1 MFMSG
6 LSESKQTHVHLR
18 NVDPA
23 TLQIIITYAYTGH
36 LAINDS
42 TVEPLYETACFLQ
55 VVLFLNFSPPPLE
68 MSQMTAGR
76 EIVRLVCPAAEVSCE
91 CFLMHSFDAKKCF
104 SFLECLPL
112 SPVQVEDVLL
122 QCRDYLVKKINA
134 ENCVRM
140 LSIGDLFSCSEL
152 KQSAKRMVE
161 HKFPMVYRQ
170 EAFLQLSHELL
181 VDVLSSDNLNVEKE
195 ETVREAAMLWLEYN
209 MEARSQHLSSVLSQ
223 IRIDALS
230 EVTQRAWFQGL
241 PPNDKS
247 VVVQGLYKSMPKFFK
262 PRLGMTKEEMLI
274 FMEAMSETQG
284 DGYVMSGSLP
294 TTVVCYSP
302 QAEKVYKLNNPPG
315 DLQKVGTLVT
325 PDNDVF
331 IAGGQIP
338 LKNSITNHGKSGKL
352 QAVFRSVDSFF
363 WFDAQQNAWVP
374 KTPMLCARIKPS
386 LVHCEGYIYAIGGD
400 NVGGELNKRTVE
412 RYDCEKDEWS
422 MMSPLPFAWNW
433 STSVVAHDCIYVMTH
448 DLMYCY
454 FPRADTWVE
463 MAMRKTS
470 RCFASAAAFGD
481 LVFYIGGLHV
491 VSNSGVRLPTS
502 TIDGSSVTVEIYDVG
517 KNEWRQAANIPAKRY
532 SDPCVR
538 AVVLLNSLCIFMR
551 ETHMNERAKYAIY
564 QYDMELDRWYLRQP
578 VSERV
583 LWDLGKDFRCA
594 VGKLY
599 PSCLEESPW
608 KPPTY
613 LFSPDVAE
621 EFEVDG
627 ELVTLPHV

>member
-1 MFMSG
+1 M
-6 LSESKQTHVHLR
+6 
-18 NVDPA
+18 
-23 TLQIIITYAYTGH
+23 
-36 LAINDS
+36 
-42 TVEPLYETACFLQ
+42 
-55 VVLFLNFSPPPLE
+55 
-68 MSQMTAGR
+68 
-76 EIVRLVCPAAEVSCE
+76 
-91 CFLMHSFDAKKCF
+91 
-104 SFLECLPL
+104 
-112 SPVQVEDVLL
+112 EDVLL

-152 KQSAKRMVE
+152 KQSAKRMLE
-161 HKFPMVYRQ
+161 HKFPLVYRQ

-181 VDVLSSDNLNVEKE
+181 IDVLSSDNLNVEKE

-274 FMEAMSETQG
+274 FMETLPEAQG
-284 DGYVMSGSLP
+284 ELYVVAISRPISI
-294 TTVVCYSP
+294 VCYSP
-302 QAEKVYKLNNPPG
+302 QAEKVYKLSNPPG
-315 DLQKVGTLVT
+315 DLQKFGALVT

-331 IAGGQIP
+331 IAGGQLP
-338 LKNSITNHGKSGKL
+338 FSKSSKV
-352 QAVFRSVDSFF
+352 QSAFHSASSFF
-363 WFDAQQNAWVP
+363 WFDAQQNTWVH
-374 KTPMLCARIKPS
+374 KSPMLCARIKPS
-386 LVHCEGYIYAIGGD
+386 LVYCDGFIYAIGGD

-422 MMSPLPFAWNW
+422 MMSPLPFAWSW
-433 STSVVAHDCIYVMTH
+433 STSVVAHNCIWVMTH

-481 LVFYIGGLHV
+481 LIFYIGGLHV
-491 VSNSGVRLPTS
+491 VSNSGIRLPSS
-502 TIDGSSVTVEIYDVG
+502 TVDGSSITVEIYDVN
-517 KNEWRQAANIPAKRY
+517 KNEWRLAANIPAKRY

-564 QYDMELDRWYLRQP
+564 QYNLELDRWYLRQP

-599 PSCLEESPW
+599 PSCLEEAPW

-613 LFSPDVAE
+613 VFSPAVLTAE
-621 EFEVDG
+621 EFELDG
-627 ELVTLPHV
+627 EVVTLPQV

>member
-1 MFMSG
+1 MSAD
-6 LSESKQTHVHLR
+6 L
-18 NVDPA
+18 
-23 TLQIIITYAYTGH
+23 
-36 LAINDS
+36 
-42 TVEPLYETACFLQ
+42 C
-55 VVLFLNFSPPPLE
+55 
-68 MSQMTAGR
+68 
-76 EIVRLVCPAAEVSCE
+76 
-91 CFLMHSFDAKKCF
+91 
-104 SFLECLPL
+104 
-112 SPVQVEDVLL
+112 PVQVEDVLL

-181 VDVLSSDNLNVEKE
+181 IDVLSSDNLNVEKE

-274 FMEAMSETQG
+274 FMEAMSEMQG
-284 DGYVMSGSLP
+284 EGYVMSSSLP

-302 QAEKVYKLNNPPG
+302 QAEKVYKLCNPPG

-374 KTPMLCARIKPS
+374 KTSMLCARIKPS

-412 RYDCEKDEWS
+412 RYDCEKDEWT

-470 RCFASAAAFGD
+470 RCFGSAAAFGD
-481 LVFYIGGLHV
+481 LIFYIGGLHV
-491 VSNSGVRLPTS
+491 VSNSGIRLPTS
-502 TIDGSSVTVEIYDVG
+502 TIDGSSLTVEIYDVN
-517 KNEWRQAANIPAKRY
+517 KNEWRLGANIPAKRY

-564 QYDMELDRWYLRQP
+564 QYDIELDRWYLRQP

-613 LFSPDVAE
+613 LFCPDGVE

>member
-1 MFMSG
+1 MASSS
-6 LSESKQTHVHLR
+6 LS
-18 NVDPA
+18 
-23 TLQIIITYAYTGH
+23 
-36 LAINDS
+36 
-42 TVEPLYETACFLQ
+42 PLSRSLQ
-55 VVLFLNFSPPPLE
+55 V
-68 MSQMTAGR
+68 
-76 EIVRLVCPAAEVSCE
+76 
-91 CFLMHSFDAKKCF
+91 D
-104 SFLECLPL
+104 
-112 SPVQVEDVLL
+112 DVLL
-122 QCRDYLVKKINA
+122 RCRDYLVKKINA

-161 HKFPMVYRQ
+161 HKFPVVYRQ

-209 MEARSQHLSSVLSQ
+209 MEARSPHLSSVLSQ

-274 FMEAMSETQG
+274 FMEAMSEAQG
-284 DGYVMSGSLP
+284 DGYLP
-294 TTVVCYSP
+294 TAAPATAVPTAVVCYSP
-302 QAEKVYKLNNPPG
+302 QAEKVYKLRNPPG

-331 IAGGQIP
+331 IAGGQVL
-338 LKNSITNHGKSGKL
+338 LKSAIHSHGKGAKL
-352 QAVFRSVDSFF
+352 QTAFHVVDSFF
-363 WFDAQQNAWVP
+363 WFDAQQNTWAP
-374 KTPMLCARIKPS
+374 KTPMCCARLKPS
-386 LVHCEGYIYAIGGD
+386 LVHCDGYIYAIGGD
-400 NVGGELNKRTVE
+400 NVGGELNRRTVE

-422 MMSPLPFAWNW
+422 MVSPLPAAWSW
-433 STSVVAHDCIYVMTH
+433 STAVAAHGCVWLLTH
-448 DLMYCY
+448 DLTYCY
-454 FPRADTWVE
+454 FPRADAWVE
-463 MAMRKTS
+463 MALRKTS

-481 LVFYIGGLHV
+481 LIFYVGGLHV
-491 VSNSGVRLPTS
+491 VSNSGVRMPTS
-502 TIDGSSVTVEIYDVG
+502 TVDGSAVTVEVYDVN
-517 KNEWRQAANIPAKRY
+517 KNEWRLAANIPAKRY

-564 QYDMELDRWYLRQP
+564 QYDAELDRWYLRQP

-613 LFSPDVAE
+613 LFSPDSAE
-621 EFEVDG
+621 EFEVD
-627 ELVTLPHV
+627 EPITLPLV

>member
-1 MFMSG
+1 MSG
-6 LSESKQTHVHLR
+6 LSESKQTHVHLK
-18 NVDPA
+18 NVDA
-23 TLQIIITYAYTGH
+23 TTLQIIITYAYTGN
-36 LAINDS
+36 LALSDS

-55 VVLFLNFSPPPLE
+55 VCCCVTRRNASLSAAVADKTPL
-68 MSQMTAGR
+68 
-76 EIVRLVCPAAEVSCE
+76 L
-91 CFLMHSFDAKKCF
+91 
-104 SFLECLPL
+104 CL
-112 SPVQVEDVLL
+112 QVEDVLL

-161 HKFPMVYRQ
+161 HKFPVVYRQ

-274 FMEAMSETQG
+274 FMETLPETQG
-284 DGYVMSGSLP
+284 ELYVMAISRP
-294 TTVVCYSP
+294 ITIVCYSP
-302 QAEKVYKLNNPPG
+302 QAEKVYKLSNPPG
-315 DLQKVGTLVT
+315 DLQKFGTLVT

-338 LKNSITNHGKSGKL
+338 FTNSISNHSKSSKI
-352 QAVFRSVDSFF
+352 QAVFHSVSSFF
-363 WFDAQQNAWVP
+363 WLDAQQNTWVH

-386 LVHCEGYIYAIGGD
+386 LVYCDGCIYAIGGD

-412 RYDCEKDEWS
+412 RYDVEKDEWS
-422 MMSPLPFAWNW
+422 MRSPLPFAWNW
-433 STSVVAHDCIYVMTH
+433 STSVVAHNCIWVMTH

-481 LVFYIGGLHV
+481 LIFYIGGLHV
-491 VSNSGVRLPTS
+491 VSNSGIRLPTS
-502 TIDGSSVTVEIYDVG
+502 TIDGSSITVEIYDVN
-517 KNEWRQAANIPAKRY
+517 KNEWRLAANIPAKRY

-564 QYDMELDRWYLRQP
+564 QYNLELDRWYLRQP

-613 LFSPDVAE
+613 LFSPDSAE
-621 EFEVDG
+621 EFELDG
-627 ELVTLPHV
+627 EVVTLPHV

>member
-1 MFMSG
+1 MSDLGERRAVNSDYAVSLLEQLKFFYEQKLLTDVVLLVEEAEFPCHKMVLATCSSYFRAMFMSG

-18 NVDPA
+18 NVDPT
-23 TLQIIITYAYTGH
+23 TLQVIITYAYTGN

-42 TVEPLYETACFLQ
+42 TVEPLYETACFL
-55 VVLFLNFSPPPLE
+55 
-68 MSQMTAGR
+68 
-76 EIVRLVCPAAEVSCE
+76 
-91 CFLMHSFDAKKCF
+91 
-104 SFLECLPL
+104 
-112 SPVQVEDVLL
+112 QVEDVLL

-161 HKFPMVYRQ
+161 HKFPTVYRQ
-170 EAFLQLSHELL
+170 QAFLQLSHELL

-274 FMEAMSETQG
+274 FMEAMWVAEGIHLMAQVS
-284 DGYVMSGSLP
+284 YRA
-294 TTVVCYSP
+294 VCYSP
-302 QAEKVYKLNNPPG
+302 QAEKLYRLSDPPG
-315 DLQKVGTLVT
+315 DLQKVGTLVS

-331 IAGGQIP
+331 IAGGQLT
-338 LKNSITNHGKSGKL
+338 LKNSVGKAGKL
-352 QAVFRSVDSFF
+352 QTVYRSVDSFY
-363 WFDAQQNAWVP
+363 WLDAQQNAWVA
-374 KTPMLCARIKPS
+374 KTPMLCARIRPS
-386 LVHCEGYIYAIGGD
+386 LVWCEGYIYAIGGD

-422 MMSPLPFAWNW
+422 MTSPLPCAWNW
-433 STSVVAHDCIYVMTH
+433 STAVVAHDCIYVMTH

-463 MAMRKTS
+463 MAMRRTS

-481 LVFYIGGLHV
+481 LIFYIGGLHV
-491 VSNSGVRLPTS
+491 VSNTGVRLPTS
-502 TIDGSSVTVEIYDVG
+502 TIDGSSVTVEIYDVN
-517 KNEWRQAANIPAKRY
+517 KNEWRLAANIPAKRY

-538 AVVLLNSLCIFMR
+538 AVVLLNALCIFMR

-564 QYDMELDRWYLRQP
+564 QYDAETDRWFLRQP
-578 VSERV
+578 VSERS
-583 LWDLGKDFRCA
+583 LWDMGKDFRCA

-613 LFSPDVAE
+613 LFAPDGAE

-627 ELVTLPHV
+627 EMVPLPHV

>member
-1 MFMSG
+1 MSG
-6 LSESKQTHVHLR
+6 LGERRPVNS
-18 NVDPA
+18 D
-23 TLQIIITYAYTGH
+23 YAVS
-36 LAINDS
+36 LL
-42 TVEPLYETACFLQ
+42 EQLKFFYEQKLLTD
-55 VVLFLNFSPPPLE
+55 VVLLVEDAEFPCHKMVLASCSSYFRSVAGFLFKSIKLLK
-68 MSQMTAGR
+68 GLI
-76 EIVRLVCPAAEVSCE
+76 EIVRTGL
-91 CFLMHSFDAKKCF
+91 L
-104 SFLECLPL
+104 
-112 SPVQVEDVLL
+112 QVEDVLL

-161 HKFPMVYRQ
+161 HKFPRVYRQ

-181 VDVLSSDNLNVEKE
+181 VDILSSDNLNVEKE

-274 FMEAMSETQG
+274 FMEALSETPRER
-284 DGYVMSGSLP
+284 YVLQIAVP
-294 TTVVCYSP
+294 TTIVCYSP
-302 QAEKVYKLNNPPG
+302 QAEKVYKLCNPPE
-315 DLQKVGTLVT
+315 DLQKAGALVT
-325 PDNDVF
+325 PDNDVY

-338 LKNSITNHGKSGKL
+338 LKNPIGNFGKGGKL
-352 QAVFRSVDSFF
+352 HAVFRSVDSFF
-363 WFDAQQNAWVP
+363 WFDAQQNAWAP

-386 LVHCEGYIYAIGGD
+386 LVHCDGYIYAIGGD
-400 NVGGELNKRTVE
+400 SVGGELNKRTVE
-412 RYDCEKDEWS
+412 RYDGEKDEWT
-422 MMSPLPFAWNW
+422 MVSPLPCAWNW
-433 STSVVAHDCIYVMTH
+433 STSVAARDCIYVMTH
-448 DLMYCY
+448 DLTYCY
-454 FPRADTWVE
+454 FPRADAWVE
-463 MAMRKTS
+463 MAARKTS

-481 LVFYIGGLHV
+481 LVFYVGGLHV
-491 VSNSGVRLPTS
+491 VGNAGVRAPAS
-502 TIDGSSVTVEIYDVG
+502 SAAVDGSSVAVEVYDVN
-517 KNEWRQAANIPAKRY
+517 KNEWRPAASIPAKRY

-538 AVVLLNSLCIFMR
+538 AVVLLNSLCVFMR
-551 ETHMNERAKYAIY
+551 ETHVNERAKYAIY
-564 QYDMELDRWYLRQP
+564 RYDAELDRWLLRQP

-608 KPPTY
+608 KPPTCF
-613 LFSPDVAE
+613 FSADGGGGGGE
-621 EFEVDG
+621 EFEVEG
-627 ELVTLPHV
+627 ELVSLPHV

>member
-1 MFMSG
+1 MTDLGERRPVNTDYAVSVLEQLKFFYEQKLLTDIVLLVEDNEFPCHKMVLATCSSYFRAMFMSG

-18 NVDPA
+18 NVDPG
-23 TLQIIITYAYTGH
+23 TLQTIITYAYTGN

-55 VVLFLNFSPPPLE
+55 V
-68 MSQMTAGR
+68 
-76 EIVRLVCPAAEVSCE
+76 
-91 CFLMHSFDAKKCF
+91 
-104 SFLECLPL
+104 
-112 SPVQVEDVLL
+112 EDVLL

-134 ENCVRM
+134 DNCVRM

-161 HKFPMVYRQ
+161 HKFPVVYRQ
-170 EAFLQLSHELL
+170 DSFLQLSHELL
-181 VDVLSSDNLNVEKE
+181 LDVLSSDNLNVEKE

-209 MEARSQHLSSVLSQ
+209 MESRSQYLSSVLSQ

-230 EVTQRAWFQGL
+230 EVSQRAWFQGL

-274 FMEAMSETQG
+274 FMEAESPN
-284 DGYVMSGSLP
+284 DGHPQVVGGSP
-294 TTVVCYSP
+294 HTVVCYSP
-302 QAEKVYKLNNPPG
+302 QAEKVYKLCNPPG

-331 IAGGQIP
+331 IAGGQVP
-338 LKNSITNHGKSGKL
+338 LKNSLTNHGKSGKL
-352 QAVFRSVDSFF
+352 QSAYRATDSFF
-363 WFDAQQNAWVP
+363 WFDAQQNSWVA
-374 KTPMLCARIKPS
+374 KTPMLCTRTKPS
-386 LVHCEGYIYAIGGD
+386 LVYCEGYIYAIGGD
-400 NVGGELNKRTVE
+400 NVGGELNKRTME
-412 RYDCEKDEWS
+412 RYDREKDEWN
-422 MMSPLPFAWNW
+422 MMSPLPCTWNW
-433 STSVVAHDCIYVMTH
+433 SASVAVHDCIYVMSH

-454 FPRADTWVE
+454 FPRADAWVE

-470 RCFASAAAFGD
+470 RCFASAAALGD

-502 TIDGSSVTVEIYDVG
+502 TIDGSSVTVEIYDVN
-517 KNEWRQAANIPAKRY
+517 KNEWRMAANIPAKRY

-551 ETHMNERAKYAIY
+551 ETHLNERAKYALY
-564 QYDMELDRWYLRQP
+564 QYDLELDLWCRRQP

-613 LFSPDVAE
+613 LFSPDGAE
-621 EFEVDG
+621 EIEIDG
-627 ELVTLPHV
+627 EIVSLPHV

>member
-1 MFMSG
+1 MSDLGERRPVNADYAVSLLEQLKFFYEQKLLTDVVLLVEDSEFPCHKMVLATCSSYFRAMFMSG

-18 NVDPA
+18 NVDPI
-23 TLQIIITYAYTGH
+23 TLQVIITYAYTGN

-42 TVEPLYETACFLQ
+42 TVEPLYETACFL
-55 VVLFLNFSPPPLE
+55 
-68 MSQMTAGR
+68 
-76 EIVRLVCPAAEVSCE
+76 
-91 CFLMHSFDAKKCF
+91 
-104 SFLECLPL
+104 
-112 SPVQVEDVLL
+112 QVEDVLL

-152 KQSAKRMVE
+152 KQSAKRMLE
-161 HKFPMVYRQ
+161 HKFPTVYRQ
-170 EAFLQLSHELL
+170 QAFLQLSHELL

-209 MEARSQHLSSVLSQ
+209 MESRSQHLSSVLSQ

-262 PRLGMTKEEMLI
+262 PRLGMTKEDMLI
-274 FMEAMSETQG
+274 FMEAMWEAEGIHVVADVS
-284 DGYVMSGSLP
+284 YRA
-294 TTVVCYSP
+294 VCYSP
-302 QAEKVYKLNNPPG
+302 QAEKLYKLSNPPG

-331 IAGGQIP
+331 IAGGQMA
-338 LKNSITNHGKSGKL
+338 LKNSIANHGRGGKL
-352 QAVFRSVDSFF
+352 QAVFRPVDSFY
-363 WFDAQQNAWVP
+363 WLDAQQNAWVA
-374 KTPMLCARIKPS
+374 KTPMLCARIRPS
-386 LVHCEGYIYAIGGD
+386 LVSCEGHIYAIGGD
-400 NVGGELNKRTVE
+400 SAGGELNKRTVE

-422 MMSPLPFAWNW
+422 MASPLPFAWHW
-433 STSVVAHDCIYVMTH
+433 STSVAAHDRIYVMTH
-448 DLMYCY
+448 DLTYCY

-463 MAMRKTS
+463 MAARKTS
-470 RCFASAAAFGD
+470 RCFASAAALGD
-481 LVFYIGGLHV
+481 LVFYVGGLHV
-491 VSNSGVRLPTS
+491 VSNSGARLPAG
-502 TIDGSSVTVEIYDVG
+502 TIDGSAVTVEIYDVA
-517 KNEWRQAANIPAKRY
+517 KNEWRLGADIPAKRY

-538 AVVLLNSLCIFMR
+538 AVVLLNALCVFMR

-564 QYDMELDRWYLRQP
+564 QYDAELDRWLLRQP

-583 LWDLGKDFRCA
+583 LWDMGKDFRCA

-613 LFSPDVAE
+613 LFSPDGAE

-627 ELVTLPHV
+627 EMVSLPHV

>member
-1 MFMSG
+1 MSDLGERRPVNMDYAVSLLEQLKFFYEQKLLTDVVLLVEDTEFPCHKMVLATCSSYFRAMFMSG
-6 LSESKQTHVHLR
+6 LSESKQTHVRLR
-18 NVDPA
+18 NVDAA

-36 LAINDS
+36 LAISDS
-42 TVEPLYETACFLQ
+42 TVELLYETACFL
-55 VVLFLNFSPPPLE
+55 
-68 MSQMTAGR
+68 
-76 EIVRLVCPAAEVSCE
+76 
-91 CFLMHSFDAKKCF
+91 
-104 SFLECLPL
+104 
-112 SPVQVEDVLL
+112 QVEDVLL
-122 QCRDYLVKKINA
+122 QCRDYLVKKIHP

-161 HKFPMVYRQ
+161 HKFPTVYRQ
-170 EAFLQLSHELL
+170 DAFLQLSHELL
-181 VDVLSSDNLNVEKE
+181 IDVLSSDNLNVEKE

-274 FMEAMSETQG
+274 FIEALSKPQDEARLFSMSP
-284 DGYVMSGSLP
+284 P

-302 QAEKVYKLNNPPG
+302 QAEKVYKLCNPPG
-315 DLQKVGTLVT
+315 DLQKVGALVT

-331 IAGGQIP
+331 IAGGQII
-338 LKNSITNHGKSGKL
+338 LNDSIATHGL
-352 QAVFRSVDSFF
+352 VDLRSVDSFF
-363 WFDAQQNAWVP
+363 WFDAQQNSWVA
-374 KTPMLCARIKPS
+374 KTPMLCARLKPS
-386 LVHCEGYIYAIGGD
+386 LVYCDGYIYAIGGD

-433 STSVVAHDCIYVMTH
+433 CTSVVVHDRIYVMTH
-448 DLMYCY
+448 DIMYCY
-454 FPRADTWVE
+454 FPRGDAWVE

-481 LVFYIGGLHV
+481 LIFYIGGLHV
-491 VSNSGVRLPTS
+491 VSNSGIRLPTS
-502 TIDGSSVTVEIYDVG
+502 TIDGPSVTVEVYDLN
-517 KNEWRQAANIPAKRY
+517 KNEWRPAANIPAKRY
-532 SDPCVR
+532 ADPCVR

-551 ETHMNERAKYAIY
+551 ETHMNERAKYAVY
-564 QYDMELDRWYLRQP
+564 QYDVELDRWCLRQH

-599 PSCLEESPW
+599 PSCLQESPW

-613 LFSPDVAE
+613 LFSPDGAE
-621 EFEVDG
+621 EFQIDG
-627 ELVTLPHV
+627 ELVSLPHVWL